1 MDFTEKYTNDKDQR
15 LLLRKINDLIQTSRK
30 QYTVTY
36 SSFLDPA
43 QQALILSV
51 TEFYGLIE
59 MTGGYDDAER
69 RVCRIRTDDFNA
81 EPEPPFV
88 LLTAEATDKT
98 AVLSHR
104 DVLGA
109 LMGLGIKR
117 EMIGD
122 ILPNGHTAQF
132 FCLSGMAE
140 YLLTNLAKIGRYTIH
155 LTHSDTAQLI
165 AQPTRTRTVNVSA
178 MRLDCIA
185 AEGFGLSRTKAAD
198 AIRKGLVSL
207 NWVICTD
214 PSQEIKSG
222 DRLSLR
228 GKGKLSVGTLSGP
241 SKKGR
246 LSLDLII
253 ST

>member
-178 MRLDCIA
+178 
-185 AEGFGLSRTKAAD
+185 D

-228 GKGKLSVGTLSGP
+228 GKGKLSVGTLSGT

-246 LSLDLII
+246 LFLDLII